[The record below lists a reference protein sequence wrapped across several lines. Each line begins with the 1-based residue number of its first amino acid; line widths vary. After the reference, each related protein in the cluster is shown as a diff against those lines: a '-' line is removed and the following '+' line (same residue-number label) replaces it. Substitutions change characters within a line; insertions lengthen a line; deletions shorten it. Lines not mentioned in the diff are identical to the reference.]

1 VWRHAGVPL
10 TTQAL
15 IDRLWGT
22 PIPQGDDLRK
32 GFNVLLFAV
41 AFGAL
46 GLAGL
51 AVGTGQWHAT
61 PVLSGS
67 MRPAMQ
73 PGDVVVT
80 ERVAVTELRVRDV
93 VVFHPPNEGERL
105 TVHRIVKLAV
115 KGGTTSITTW
125 GDANPVAD
133 ATVSSLSGTTAYRVS
148 RVVPLVGYPAMW
160 LQNGGR
166 GLLAIGLGVILLI
179 VAAVI
184 ILRPDKPAPSPV
196 E

>member
-1 VWRHAGVPL
+1 L

-15 IDRLWGT
+15 IDRLWAT
-22 PIPQGDDLRK
+22 PIPEGDALRK
-32 GFNVLLFAV
+32 GFNVLLLAV

-51 AVGTGQWHAT
+51 LVATGQWHAT

-80 ERVAVTELRVRDV
+80 ERVAISELRVRDV
-93 VVFHPPNEGERL
+93 VVFHPPNEGDRL

-115 KGGTTSITTW
+115 KGGTTSISTW

-133 ATVSSLSGTTAYRVS
+133 ATVSSLSGTTAYRVA

-160 LQNGGR
+160 LRNGGR

-184 ILRPDKPAPSPV
+184 ILRPDKPAPFPV